1 MRSLWL
7 SALVL
12 LLAGCTVLPRPP
24 AQDEPEPVRPD
35 PPVVNVPQPLPPG
48 DVQRLLAY
56 FQRLRELPAPSLIR
70 EIGLTRK
77 AFGVTGSDF
86 DRVRHALTL
95 AVPNRTSSDEAR
107 ALDLLDP
114 VLRDPDA
121 ELHLLAV
128 LLAVYLQESRR
139 LQAGVQTLQQDVKG
153 LQGKLEAL
161 RKLERSLI
169 ERDPGAKLKR

>member
-7 SALVL
+7 TVLVL
-12 LLAGCTVLPRPP
+12 VLTGCTVLPRPP
-24 AQDEPEPVRPD
+24 AQQGPEPVRPD
-35 PPVVNVPQPLPPG
+35 PPIAHEPQPLPPG

-56 FQRLRELPAPSLIR
+56 FQRLRELPPPALAR

-107 ALDLLDP
+107 ALDLLDHL
-114 VLRDPDA
+114 VRDPEA

-128 LLAVYLQESRR
+128 LLAAFLQESRR
-139 LQAGVQTLQQDVKG
+139 LQTGMQTLQQDVKG

-169 ERDPGAKLKR
+169 ERDPGAGRKR